1 MVMKRRFEDLVD
13 THGGRLLQLARMM
26 LRRGDE
32 AEDVVQETLIKLWQ
46 QMPALEP
53 GRELGWL
60 LRCTRNACVDLLR
73 RRSRG
78 RALLHLVV
86 DGEPGSDDASEAAS
100 PEAELIAAQ
109 RARSLREAV
118 AAMPEPARSL
128 LVLRDIQ
135 DVDVATVAELLDLS
149 ENQVKVYTFRA
160 RRALRRRLEEEFED
174 ESEARREQED
184 VA

>member
-1 MVMKRRFEDLVD
+1 MKHRFEKLVD
-13 THGGRLLQLARMM
+13 AHGGRLLQLARMM

-32 AEDVVQETLIKLWQ
+32 AEDVVQDTLIKLWQ
-46 QMPALEP
+46 QMPTLES

-60 LRCTRNACVDLLR
+60 LTCTRNACLDLLR

-78 RALLHLVV
+78 RALLQLVV
-86 DGEPGSDDASEAAS
+86 DGQSQTDAVPDDAC

-109 RARSLREAV
+109 QAQSLRQAV

-135 DVDVATVAELLDLS
+135 EIDVATVAELLDLS

-160 RRALRRRLEEEFED
+160 RRALRRRLEEDVQNEEN
-174 ESEARREQED
+174 RED

>member
-1 MVMKRRFEDLVD
+1 MVMKPRFENLVD
-13 THGGRLLQLARMM
+13 AHGGRLLQLARMM

-32 AEDVVQETLIKLWQ
+32 AEDVVQDILLKLWQ

-53 GRELGWL
+53 GRELGWML
-60 LRCTRNACVDLLR
+60 ICTRNACLDLLR

-86 DGEPGSDDASEAAS
+86 DGEPGSDAATDAVC

-109 RARSLREAV
+109 RARRLREAI

-135 DVDVATVAELLDLS
+135 DIDVATVAELLDLS
-149 ENQVKVYTFRA
+149 ANQVKVYTFRA
-160 RRALRRRLEEEFED
+160 RRALRQRLEEDSDNE
-174 ESEARREQED
+174 RKQEH

>member
-1 MVMKRRFEDLVD
+1 MKRRFEHLVD
-13 THGGRLLQLARMM
+13 RHGGRLLQLARMM

-32 AEDVVQETLIKLWQ
+32 AEDVVQDTLIKLWHE
-46 QMPALEP
+46 MPTLES

-60 LRCTRNACVDLLR
+60 LTCTRNACLDVLR

-78 RALLHLVV
+78 RAMLQLIV
-86 DGEPGSDDASEAAS
+86 DAEPGAVLATDAAS
-100 PEAELIAAQ
+100 PEAALIAAQ
-109 RARSLREAV
+109 RARRLHEAV

-160 RRALRRRLEEEFED
+160 RRALRLRLEEDFEH
-174 ESEARREQED
+174 ERKQEH